1 MIPRV
6 HFNEV
11 TRYDAARHA
20 LAEAHRVDEVA
31 DIRNKAVAIQAYA
44 RQAKDRELIEHA
56 TEIRMRAEIR
66 AGELLLEME
75 KNKGGGEKGVGRR
88 GAKNAVANG
97 VPHSAPKLDD
107 LKITKKQSSRW
118 QKLAKLPQ
126 EEQEAKI
133 KGATQKAVFVI
144 EGLPAKNVRIIGTG
158 DYEWYTPAR
167 YIAAARA
174 ALGGID
180 LDPATCEFAQSRIRA
195 DQFFTAEDDGLRHEW
210 HGRVW
215 LNPPYSQPL
224 VGQFISKL
232 IEEHSAGRVTAAI
245 ILTHNYTDNVW
256 FHKAANACSVICFT
270 LGRISFEK
278 EGGAVAA
285 PTQGSSFFYFGDDI
299 PRFRKVFGDFG
310 FIR

>member
-1 MIPRV
+1 MITRV
-6 HFNEV
+6 HFYELA
-11 TRYDAARHA
+11 RYDAALHA
-20 LAEAHRVDEVA
+20 LAEAHRVDEVK
-31 DIRNKAVAIQAYA
+31 DIRDKAAAMRAYA
-44 RQAKDRELIEHA
+44 RQAKDKQLISHA
-56 TEIRMRAEIR
+56 TEIMMRAER
-66 AGELLLEME
+66 KAGELLTKME
-75 KNKGGGEKGVGRR
+75 KNKGARGQLHGRNGSGGRTRLPPEDT
-88 GAKNAVANG
+88 
-97 VPHSAPKLDD
+97 SPKLAD
-107 LKITKKQSSRW
+107 LGINKTQSSKW
-118 QKLAKLPQ
+118 QKLAALDD
-126 EEQEAKI
+126 EQFEAKVASI
-133 KGATQKAVFVI
+133 VLHVASLDKFG
-144 EGLPAKNVRIIGTG
+144 PVRGTRGTG
-158 DYEWYTPAR
+158 DNEWYTPAR

-195 DQFFTAEDDGLRHEW
+195 DQFFTAVDDGLRHEW

-245 ILTHNYTDNVW
+245 ILTHNCTDSVW
-256 FHKAANACSVICFT
+256 FHKAANACAVICFT

-285 PTQGSSFFYFGDDI
+285 PTQGSSFFYFGDDV
-299 PRFRKVFGDFG
+299 PRFRKVFGEFG